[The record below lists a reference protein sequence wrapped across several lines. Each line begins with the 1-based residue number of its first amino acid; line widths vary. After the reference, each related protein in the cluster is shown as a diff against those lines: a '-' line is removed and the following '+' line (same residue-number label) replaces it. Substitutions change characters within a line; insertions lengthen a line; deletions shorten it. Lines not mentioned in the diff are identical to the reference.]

1 MLGKLFGDA
10 KKEEMIKAKQDYEKT
25 CAETGD
31 GRAEVSARIRMGL
44 RCRAVL
50 DKTFIDG
57 AEKTADFTE
66 KSMIAI
72 ASGDEK
78 PAAPIPS
85 SFQTIKSV
93 NGEIIGYIPFAFAEE
108 VFKIGAA
115 YQNEEVSAEQ
125 SIELC
130 QSIADKIS
138 EELKLEPPFQALGFM
153 REDMSEGGEGEGEP
167 DGQSPP

>member
-66 KSMIAI
+66 KSMMAI

-78 PAAPIPS
+78 PAPPSPS

-93 NGEIIGYIPFAFAEE
+93 NGEIIAYIPFAFAEE

-130 QSIADKIS
+130 QVIAEKIS

-153 REDMSEGGEGEGEP
+153 REDMSEGAEGEGEP
-167 DGQSPP
+167 DGQPPS

>member
-31 GRAEVSARIRMGL
+31 GRTEVSARIRMGL

-66 KSMIAI
+66 KSMMAI

-78 PAAPIPS
+78 PAPPVPS

-93 NGEIIGYIPFAFAEE
+93 NGEIIAYIPFAFAEE

-115 YQNEEVSAEQ
+115 YQNEEISAEQ

-153 REDMSEGGEGEGEP
+153 REDMAEGGEGEP
-167 DGQSPP
+167 DGQSPT

>member
-66 KSMIAI
+66 KSMMAI

-153 REDMSEGGEGEGEP
+153 REDMAEGGEGEP
-167 DGQSPP
+167 DGQSPT

>member
-10 KKEEMIKAKQDYEKT
+10 KKEEMIKAKQEYEKT

-31 GRAEVSARIRMGL
+31 GRAEVAARIRMGL

-57 AEKTADFTE
+57 AEKTADYTE
-66 KSMIAI
+66 KSMMAI
-72 ASGDEK
+72 ASGDDK
-78 PAAPIPS
+78 PPAPSPS

-93 NGEIIGYIPFAFAEE
+93 NGEIIAYIPIQYAEE

-115 YQNEEVSAEQ
+115 YQNEEISAEQ

-130 QSIADKIS
+130 QAIADKIS
-138 EELKLEPPFQALGFM
+138 EDLKLEPPFQALGFM
-153 REDMSEGGEGEGEP
+153 REEMSEGGEGESEP
-167 DGQSPP
+167 DGQPG

>member
-66 KSMIAI
+66 KSMMAI
-72 ASGDEK
+72 ASGDDK
-78 PAAPIPS
+78 PAPPSPS

-130 QSIADKIS
+130 QAIAEKIS

-153 REDMSEGGEGEGEP
+153 REDMSEGAEGEGEP
-167 DGQSPP
+167 DGQPPS

>member
-66 KSMIAI
+66 KSMMAI

-78 PAAPIPS
+78 PAPPSPS

-93 NGEIIGYIPFAFAEE
+93 NGEIIAYIPFAFAEE

-130 QSIADKIS
+130 QAIAEKIS

-153 REDMSEGGEGEGEP
+153 REDMSEGAEGEGEP
-167 DGQSPP
+167 DGQPPS

>member
-66 KSMIAI
+66 KSMMAI
-72 ASGDEK
+72 ASGDDK
-78 PAAPIPS
+78 PAPPSPS

-130 QSIADKIS
+130 QVIAEKIS

-153 REDMSEGGEGEGEP
+153 REDMSEGAEGEGEP
-167 DGQSPP
+167 DGQPPS